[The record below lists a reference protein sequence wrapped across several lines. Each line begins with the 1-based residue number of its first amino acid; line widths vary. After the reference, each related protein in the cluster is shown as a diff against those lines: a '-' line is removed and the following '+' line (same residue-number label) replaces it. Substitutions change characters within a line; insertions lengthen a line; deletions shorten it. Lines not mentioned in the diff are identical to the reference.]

1 MNSTAATNGADATNQ
16 EQIQLRVSGFR
27 SFSDLNIVRKAISRL
42 PGVSN
47 VGVSNVGVS
56 NAGVS
61 NVQARPMGT
70 GVMVLLVSYAGMV
83 PFQVHLDELTR
94 SRGRALPAHLEVTA

>member
-42 PGVSN
+42 P
-47 VGVSNVGVS
+47 GVSNVGVS

>member
-1 MNSTAATNGADATNQ
+1 MNSTATTDATNTNL
-16 EQIQLRVSGFR
+16 EHIQLLVSGFR
-27 SFSDLNIVRKAISRL
+27 SFSDLNIVRKAVSRL

-47 VGVSNVGVS
+47 V
-56 NAGVS
+56 
-61 NVQARPMGT
+61 QTRPMGA

-94 SRGRALPAHLEVTA
+94 SRDRAVPAHLEVTA